1 MSRPPAEP
9 DRPVAM
15 DELRRDLALACRILG
30 ATGLTTPLLG
40 HVSARVDEHRVL
52 VRCRGPHER
61 GLLFTKTSDIRLVS
75 LTTPDLGDD
84 YQLPNEFPI
93 HREILRARP
102 DVDAVVHAHPRSA
115 LLAGLA
121 EVPIR
126 PVFGAYDIPAY
137 RLAASGVP
145 CHPDAGLVRT
155 SEAGRALA
163 ATMGGASVCLLRGH
177 GVVTAGADV
186 QTVVAHALAL
196 DELLTVSV
204 GLAHL
209 GVAPADVDPIDL
221 PDLGP
226 SFNVAALWR
235 HHVGLLELRGLADVD

>member
-1 MSRPPAEP
+1 ME
-9 DRPVAM
+9 
-15 DELRRDLALACRILG
+15 ELRRDVALACRVLG

-40 HVSARVDEHRVL
+40 HVSVRVDDDHAL
-52 VRCRGPHER
+52 VRCRGPRER
-61 GLLFTKTSDIRLVS
+61 GLLFTTTADIRLVS
-75 LTTPDLGDD
+75 LTTTEVGDGYD
-84 YQLPNEFPI
+84 LPNEFSI

-102 DVDAVVHAHPRSA
+102 EVDAVLHAHPRSA

-126 PVFGAYDIPAY
+126 PVFGAFDIPAY

-145 CHPDAGLVRT
+145 LHPYAGLIRT

-163 ATMGGASVCLLRGH
+163 ATMGDAGVCLMRGH
-177 GVVTAGADV
+177 GVVTAAADV
-186 QTVVAHALAL
+186 QGALAHALAL
-196 DELLTVSV
+196 DELLTLSV
-204 GLAHL
+204 DLARV
-209 GVAPADVDPIDL
+209 GVVAPDVPPTDL

-235 HHVGLLELRGLADVD
+235 HHVGLLELRGLADVG